1 MYGEKYPLPIFPLQ
15 WEVKMIMK
23 CSSIPLA
30 GNYSTCQRLTRYS
43 MLPVVMLLLTSPAL
57 TPAPLNNH
65 LCYYPPLQKTMGV
78 SPWMNATVGPSEAQR
93 APGLRS
99 RSGSFGGVGKES
111 ASANFAEDRKDTTGL
126 HPWRVH
132 FLLCPLSSKGFS
144 SCVGPWSRSVK
155 LFTSVDKHVDKLTP
169 FTGVNPLA

>member
-1 MYGEKYPLPIFPLQ
+1 MYGEKNPLPIFPLQ
-15 WEVKMIMK
+15 WEVKTIMK

-30 GNYSTCQRLTRYS
+30 GNYSTCQRITRYS

-57 TPAPLNNH
+57 TPAPLNDH

-78 SPWMNATVGPSEAQR
+78 SPWMNATIGPTE
-93 APGLRS
+93 
-99 RSGSFGGVGKES
+99 E
-111 ASANFAEDRKDTTGL
+111 RKDTTGIN
-126 HPWRVH
+126 PWRLH
-132 FLLCPLSSKGFS
+132 FLPWPLSSKGFS